1 MTGVVLKSE
10 VELFVLSGQLVM
22 CKVLHLGQGNPK
34 HRYKL
39 GGEWLV
45 SSPEEDLGVSVDER
59 FNVSQQYVLA
69 RPMVSWVASREV

>member
-1 MTGVVLKSE
+1 MRFNK
-10 VELFVLSGQLVM
+10 FK
-22 CKVLHLGQGNPK
+22 CKVMRLGQGNPK